1 MLSSFFLYIAAL
13 PVILPV
19 WEKGP
24 MPPEFLKYDNI
35 GYKAESE
42 KTQLQ
47 LEALKVKDPL
57 FKMEVLRRLSLL
69 ETEESAKVMYDF
81 LKTETEPTLRAA
93 TLSYLYYSPS
103 IPENLTLV
111 EGLMNNQTDEGIA
124 AAKLYCRFKDANANK
139 IIKLLKG
146 TSTSNKVSLVQTL
159 RENNKLSTKQWV
171 KVFNEDKS
179 QSFQA
184 AVLSAISSLP
194 ADDSSQPL
202 IKSSLQSGNTVQKT
216 AAASSLLAS
225 ESNAELFP
233 AMSKDKHAT
242 VRRAA
247 ARCMGTV
254 VKQSFEDLLI
264 LLTKDKDAEVRKEAS
279 ASLKNYSSEKTVKA
293 LISVLGDPQLLT
305 QKTALESLMFLS
317 KKIEIMPLLESSL
330 SSANFSSRR
339 WAAHIAGQLNKKEH
353 AGLIEKQL
361 RTEKNFDA
369 RTEQLYALGQ
379 FKHKLDKAMITKLS
393 KDHERV
399 RASLMIY
406 LAKINVE
413 EFFPFMHDAAMND
426 PAGPVR
432 WAALEGAGING
443 SPWFNKTLLDIML
456 DLDENDMRDA
466 QDRACAC
473 WAAGKIRGLSE
484 KMAEQMKLSMNRPT
498 IPVPMGPKTY
508 DHSSVLIS
516 IIFAYVDQSRS
527 NDPEA
532 ERYGKYA
539 SAFVYRFI
547 KDRRSV
553 DFPRGYHNDYY
564 AGQAEK
570 YLLNQ
575 KVEPMPYPKRR
586 LSYEYKETRENP

>member
-406 LAKINVE
+406 LAKINIE